1 MNYSNGEQ
9 MELTAFTNEKNI
21 IKKAQKAFQQQTGI
35 KLELFLK
42 DQEHPKLL
50 VDPTGV
56 NAELELMVFESAF
69 VANAM
74 TILMKRALNL
84 DQKVMVFPQLADYRA
99 DELRKDGVQ
108 FIDTAGNCYIN
119 QPPLYLFVKGNKIQG
134 VTQKPA
140 VNRVFKQTGLRVLY
154 ALLCN
159 PGMENETYRTI
170 AAKTGVALGMV
181 NWVFK
186 DLNELGFL
194 LETGTSRNKKVRMLN
209 KEKLLER
216 WITAYAEQLRPK
228 LVIER
233 YRGAEGWWQTAQ
245 LNPEQA
251 LWGGEPAAA
260 KLTEY
265 LKPEVITVYA
275 DKDNPAAVIIP
286 NRLKKDPAGDVELVA
301 RFWQPETVAPHG
313 DMVHPILVYADLM
326 ATGNQRNI
334 EAARMIYDRDIV
346 QLIRED

>member
-1 MNYSNGEQ
+1 
-9 MELTAFTNEKNI
+9 MELTAFTKEKNI

-35 KLELFLK
+35 KLELLLK

-56 NAELELMVFESAF
+56 NAELELMVFESTF

-74 TILMKRALNL
+74 TVLMRRVQNL
-84 DQKVMVFPQLADYRA
+84 DQKIMALPQLTENRA
-99 DELRKDGVQ
+99 DELRKDGIQ

-119 QPPLYLFVKGNKIQG
+119 QPPMYVFVKGNKAQG
-134 VTQKPA
+134 VIKKAT

-170 AAKTGVALGMV
+170 AAKAGVALGMV

-186 DLNELGFL
+186 DLKELGFL
-194 LETGTSRNKKVRMLN
+194 LETGTGRNKKVRLLN

-228 LVIER
+228 LLLGR
-233 YRGAEGWWQTAQ
+233 YRGVDGWWQNTQ
-245 LNPEQA
+245 LNPDQG
-251 LWGGEPAAA
+251 LWGGEVAAA
-260 KLTEY
+260 KLTDY
-265 LKPEVITVYA
+265 LKPQTITIYL

-286 NRLKKDPAGDVELVA
+286 NRLKKDPAGDIELVA
-301 RFWQPETVAPHG
+301 HFWQQETVTPHE

-326 ATGNQRNI
+326 ANGNQRNI
-334 EAARMIYDRDIV
+334 ETARIIYDRDIV
-346 QLIRED
+346 QLVREN